1 MRTLGVDVGAK
12 RLGLALSDASG
23 RLARPWQTIPAAAT
37 PAASAETVVQL
48 IAKHSDELTGEAAGL
63 GRIVVGFP
71 RRLNGD
77 ETDQSK
83 ICREFAS
90 AIGMLTGLDVR
101 LQDERLSSREAEAL
115 LARDERDWRE
125 RKKKIDAVAAAIILQ
140 DFLDHA

>member
-1 MRTLGVDVGAK
+1 MLGVDVGAK

-23 RLARPWQTIPAAAT
+23 RLARPWQTIPAGPT
-37 PAASAETVVQL
+37 PRASADAVAAL
-48 IAKHSDELTGEAAGL
+48 IRQHSDELTGETAGL

-90 AIGMLTGLDVR
+90 ALGMVTGLEVR

-115 LARDERDWRE
+115 VARDERDWRE

-140 DFLDHA
+140 DYLDHA

>member
-1 MRTLGVDVGAK
+1 MLGVDVGTK

-23 RLARPWQTIPAAAT
+23 RLARPWHIIPAGST
-37 PAASAETVVQL
+37 PAASAEAVARLLSQH
-48 IAKHSDELTGEAAGL
+48 ADELTGEAADL

-90 AIGMLTGLDVR
+90 AIGALTGLEVR
-101 LQDERLSSREAEAL
+101 MQDERLSSREAEAL

-140 DFLDHA
+140 DYLDHG

>member
-1 MRTLGVDVGAK
+1 MLGVDVGAK

-23 RLARPWQTIPAAAT
+23 RLARPWHTIPAGPT
-37 PAASAETVVQL
+37 PRASADAVAAVIRQ
-48 IAKHSDELTGEAAGL
+48 HSDELTGATAGL
-63 GRIVVGFP
+63 GRVVVGFP

-90 AIGMLTGLDVR
+90 ALGMVTGLEVR

-140 DFLDHA
+140 DYLDHA

>member
-1 MRTLGVDVGAK
+1 MLAVDVGAK

-23 RLARPWQTIPAAAT
+23 RLARPWQTVPAGPT
-37 PAASAETVVQL
+37 PAASAEAVAGL
-48 IAKHSDELTGEAAGL
+48 IRQHSDELTGETAGL
-63 GRIVVGFP
+63 GRIIVGFP

-83 ICREFAS
+83 ICREFAA
-90 AIGMLTGLDVR
+90 AIGALTGLEVR

-140 DFLDHA
+140 DYLDHG

>member
-1 MRTLGVDVGAK
+1 MLGVDVGAK

-23 RLARPWQTIPAAAT
+23 RLARPWQTIPAGPT
-37 PAASAETVVQL
+37 PRASAEAVAAVIRQ
-48 IAKHSDELTGEAAGL
+48 HSDELTGETAGL
-63 GRIVVGFP
+63 GRVVVGFP

-90 AIGMLTGLDVR
+90 ALGTVTGLEVR

-140 DFLDHA
+140 DYLDHA